1 MAFTLQ
7 ITTPTTDDGGRHR
20 RCWSRSSGP
29 RCVLGSGHYRL
40 LHVGDVEAVWP
51 RLSGLVALSFELLI
65 PLNSPLVSDFVL
77 VLCHHLDAKDLAQV
91 DFEEV
96 EDRRPL

>member
-1 MAFTLQ
+1 M
-7 ITTPTTDDGGRHR
+7 PGPPGKVDGH
-20 RCWSRSSGP
+20 SLYEQ
-29 RCVLGSGHYRL
+29 VLDLLFVRQGRL

-51 RLSGLVALSFELLI
+51 RLRGRETFGLELLI
-65 PLNSPLVSDFVL
+65 PLNSPLVRNFVL
-77 VLCHHLDAKDLAQV
+77 VLCHHLDAEDLAQV

>member
-1 MAFTLQ
+1 MHGHLCKV
-7 ITTPTTDDGGRHR
+7 DGH
-20 RCWSRSSGP
+20 SLYQQ
-29 RCVLGSGHYRL
+29 VLDFFFVRQRRL

-51 RLSGLVALSFELLI
+51 RLCGRVTFGLELLI

-77 VLCHHLDAKDLAQV
+77 VLCHHLDAEDLAQV